1 MSETA
6 EVQAQTVAVAAPKK
20 QKKLKPARKQVKP
33 GDVVKTEAPQTGKE
47 YNIWY
52 NKWAG
57 GDREDSYSKGQV
69 SLSTGI
75 KQRTVELHGCAG
87 IVFDHTRVSWRRA
100 AVDFSCF
107 GRWARRHAH
116 CFSGFAS
123 EVVALARLDWIVLG
137 KSGYAKSQEKPDP
150 WLLPEWLSSDVKNN
164 HLRAL
169 LLLSCSTVQR
179 VRVVTDLYLTA
190 KSSPKPVVTSSAT
203 LASPAQTSLVSSTP
217 VSTLRADAVP
227 TAGSANTCICSPDPN
242 DQLPDSSKDC
252 FARDKFSDYRDDMG
266 GVGSF
271 NRQNRTLYIGR
282 IKETGNGLE
291 TEEVVMRHFKEWGQI
306 ERDNSETGWAVKVLQ
321 YRSVAFVT
329 YVSELHAQFAKEAM
343 ACQSLD
349 NDEILNVRWAT
360 EDPNPVQ
367 KVAEKRRLVDMGQ
380 EVIKAKIDPRIVDAM
395 RTIRA
400 LEDGDVLDEDG
411 YIVDGDEEED
421 EVGDDGTGEPGSKR
435 RRLEAPPPS
444 AATGEDEPPQ
454 PKGLLSADT
463 LEGLKYFAEIRKR
476 NGGAP
481 AAPPPRAAAAPA
493 PLKEGLGLAD
503 YGSDDED

>member
-1 MSETA
+1 MASEST
-6 EVQAQTVAVAAPKK
+6 EVQEVQSVAVVAPKK

-57 GDREDSYSKGQV
+57 GDREDSYSNKVKSQTRCNIKRDSGLTRANV
-69 SLSTGI
+69 TGI
-75 KQRTVELHGCAG
+75 KYTCLYFARGCCPYGWECEYLHM
-87 IVFDHTRVSWRRA
+87 
-100 AVDFSCF
+100 
-107 GRWARRHAH
+107 
-116 CFSGFAS
+116 
-123 EVVALARLDWIVLG
+123 L
-137 KSGYAKSQEKPDP
+137 
-150 WLLPEWLSSDVKNN
+150 
-164 HLRAL
+164 
-169 LLLSCSTVQR
+169 
-179 VRVVTDLYLTA
+179 
-190 KSSPKPVVTSSAT
+190 
-203 LASPAQTSLVSSTP
+203 
-217 VSTLRADAVP
+217 
-227 TAGSANTCICSPDPN
+227 PDPN

-306 ERDNSETGWAVKVLQ
+306 ERDDSETGWAVKVLQ

-400 LEDGDVLDEDG
+400 LEDGDVLDEEG
-411 YIVDGDEEED
+411 YILDGED
-421 EVGDDGTGEPGSKR
+421 VEDDGSDEPGAKR
-435 RRLEAPPPS
+435 RRVEAPPPPV
-444 AATGEDEPPQ
+444 EKEEPPQ
-454 PKGLLSADT
+454 PRGLLSADT

-476 NGGAP
+476 NGAP
-481 AAPPPRAAAAPA
+481 AAPPPRAAAPA